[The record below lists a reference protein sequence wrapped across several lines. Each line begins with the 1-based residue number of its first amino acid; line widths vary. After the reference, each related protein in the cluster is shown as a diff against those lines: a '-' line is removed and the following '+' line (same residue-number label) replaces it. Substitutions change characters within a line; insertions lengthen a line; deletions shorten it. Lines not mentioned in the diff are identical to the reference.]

1 MEADLDKAEVI
12 KAGREELTGEKLL
25 STEYL
30 GVSYHARIW
39 QSGLQNNQTNHRSG
53 AEMSQKFKGHLDPW

>member
-30 GVSYHARIW
+30 GVSY
-39 QSGLQNNQTNHRSG
+39 QSWS
-53 AEMSQKFKGHLDPW
+53 D